1 MTAYNGFKWPESG
14 YVAAPD
20 WDPSPECGRG
30 LHGWARGEGH
40 YVHEYND
47 GKWLVV
53 DVLDADV
60 VHLDGKCKFR
70 AGTVVFC
77 GTRQGAVAYLI
88 QTGALTA
95 NSDPAWVCL
104 TPGQAVQVAFACAD
118 RAVRVHVASALKS
131 AGLADESAKLQ
142 SLAPID
148 SPSAADAARS
158 AARAAARSAADA
170 ADAADAAA
178 YLADSAD
185 SADSAAHSAHA
196 ARSAARSAGHAAAS
210 AASARSAAD
219 SAAYSAVYS
228 AAYLAA
234 YLADSAASATRSAA
248 YSAHAATSAARWAA
262 DSADSAASAERSAER
277 EDRLRAL
284 GLIP

>member
-158 AARAAARSAADA
+158 AARAAARSA
-170 ADAADAAA
+170 DAAA

-185 SADSAAHSAHA
+185 SA
-196 ARSAARSAGHAAAS
+196 
-210 AASARSAAD
+210 AD
-219 SAAYSAVYS
+219 SAAYSA
-228 AAYLAA
+228 
-234 YLADSAASATRSAA
+234 DSA
-248 YSAHAATSAARWAA
+248 
-262 DSADSAASAERSAER
+262 
-277 EDRLRAL
+277 RLGGAL
-284 GLIP
+284 GALGGLGGALGCGLGGALGGVLGARGGLGGALGGVLGARGDLGGELGDLGG